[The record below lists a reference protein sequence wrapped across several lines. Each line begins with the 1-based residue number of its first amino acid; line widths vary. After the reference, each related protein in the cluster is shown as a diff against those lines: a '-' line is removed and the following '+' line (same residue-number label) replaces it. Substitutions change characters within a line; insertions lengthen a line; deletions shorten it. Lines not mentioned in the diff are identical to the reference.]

1 MPAPFAIGLQLRRH
15 LMPFILLT
23 LAVIGCSGGP
33 DGGSAQGTPAP
44 SAASQTPEERTD
56 SNAFRDGMKSFNA
69 GEYES
74 AARDLDIAAKSD
86 PTNHEAS
93 YYLARSL
100 VELGRTSEAEDAF
113 KEAISRKPDYAEAHF
128 ELGKLYFGKKEYAK
142 ALPYLKDA
150 NRINNKW
157 PDALVLLGD
166 NYRMLG
172 QLNYAPVPYGKALGF
187 DGNRADA
194 YFGLGMTYVGLRNKI
209 AARQQLRKLEP
220 LDGKLAEELRKSI
233 ENM

>member
-1 MPAPFAIGLQLRRH
+1 M
-15 LMPFILLT
+15 
-23 LAVIGCSGGP
+23 V
-33 DGGSAQGTPAP
+33 
-44 SAASQTPEERTD
+44 
-56 SNAFRDGMKSFNA
+56 N
-69 GEYES
+69 
-74 AARDLDIAAKSD
+74 
-86 PTNHEAS
+86 
-93 YYLARSL
+93 
-100 VELGRTSEAEDAF
+100 
-113 KEAISRKPDYAEAHF
+113 
-128 ELGKLYFGKKEYAK
+128 
-142 ALPYLKDA
+142 A